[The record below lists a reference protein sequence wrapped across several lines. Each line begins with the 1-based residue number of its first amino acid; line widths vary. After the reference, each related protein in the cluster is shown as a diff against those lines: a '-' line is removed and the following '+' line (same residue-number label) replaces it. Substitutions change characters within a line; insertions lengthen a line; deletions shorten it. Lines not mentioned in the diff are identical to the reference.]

1 MSESVREH
9 DAMTSLQLQ
18 KGLAALPSP
27 KNDFQIVMP
36 SNEATESEVGD
47 SAVENY
53 VEDQA
58 DLDDRMEAMRVQ
70 ELVDLMANQS
80 HALQRDLPRPL
91 SVNKSIL
98 RGQIHADQRYKEI
111 YEAEELLKQEMLKM
125 VAHDL
130 CNFTPD
136 LITRQQKVSYRIF

>member
-1 MSESVREH
+1 MREH

-27 KNDFQIVMP
+27 RNDFQIVMP
-36 SNEATESEVGD
+36 SNETMESEVGD

-58 DLDDRMEAMRVQ
+58 DLDERMEALRVQ
-70 ELVDLMANQS
+70 ELQDLMARQS
-80 HALQRDLPRPL
+80 QALQRDLPRPL
-91 SVNKSIL
+91 SVNRLIL
-98 RGQIHADQRYKEI
+98 RGQIHADQRFKEI

-130 CNFTPD
+130 VNFIPD
-136 LITRQQKVSYRIF
+136 VITRQQKVSYRML